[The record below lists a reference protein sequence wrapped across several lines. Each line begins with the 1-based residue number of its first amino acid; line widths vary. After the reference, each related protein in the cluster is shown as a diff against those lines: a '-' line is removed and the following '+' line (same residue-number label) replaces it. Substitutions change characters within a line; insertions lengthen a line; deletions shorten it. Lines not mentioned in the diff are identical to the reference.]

1 MQSATKID
9 LSGIMTWYE
18 QAGTPEITFE
28 EDYDA
33 AAKTFTLTLQQTTKP
48 TPGQPEK
55 KPFLI
60 PVAIGLLAE
69 DGTELHAETLV
80 FDQPDQKFVFEKI
93 EQKPVPSLFRNFS
106 APIKLLGQSRDR
118 LAFLAAKDTD
128 LFNRWDALQQ
138 YAILFLLDA
147 IAAHQRG
154 EAFVLDPALSDAV
167 AGILRSA
174 AEDPAFA
181 AEAIA
186 LPGESLLADA
196 MDVVDP
202 DAIFAVR
209 NATRAALGTAL
220 RQDFIGTVHAFSK
233 VAPDDLS
240 GLAMGSRAIK
250 NAALGYLA
258 AAGDLAPAVVQ
269 FAADANMT
277 DTLSA
282 LVILAETPGAKRDE
296 ALAVFYERWKTNPLV
311 LDKWFSV
318 QARSGAAD
326 TLERV
331 QALTKH
337 ADFDLKNPNRVRSLI
352 GAFAANQAKFHDKS
366 GAGYKLLADT
376 IIALDAKNPQIAARL
391 CTVLGSWRRFDKDRQ
406 ALMKTEIERI
416 LAVETLSH
424 NSYEMASK
432 AIA

>member
-1 MQSATKID
+1 
-9 LSGIMTWYE
+9 
-18 QAGTPEITFE
+18 
-28 EDYDA
+28 
-33 AAKTFTLTLQQTTKP
+33 
-48 TPGQPEK
+48 
-55 KPFLI
+55 
-60 PVAIGLLAE
+60 
-69 DGTELHAETLV
+69 
-80 FDQPDQKFVFEKI
+80 
-93 EQKPVPSLFRNFS
+93 
-106 APIKLLGQSRDR
+106 
-118 LAFLAAKDTD
+118 
-128 LFNRWDALQQ
+128 
-138 YAILFLLDA
+138 
-147 IAAHQRG
+147 
-154 EAFVLDPALSDAV
+154 
-167 AGILRSA
+167 
-174 AEDPAFA
+174 
-181 AEAIA
+181 
-186 LPGESLLADA
+186 
-196 MDVVDP
+196 
-202 DAIFAVR
+202 
-209 NATRAALGTAL
+209 
-220 RQDFIGTVHAFSK
+220 
-233 VAPDDLS
+233 
-240 GLAMGSRAIK
+240 
-250 NAALGYLA
+250 
-258 AAGDLAPAVVQ
+258 
-269 FAADANMT
+269 
-277 DTLSA
+277 